1 MLFPLLRELFEK
13 SLMFVLIID
22 YGSGNI
28 KSVYNSI
35 KKTLNS
41 FNGSSKL
48 KVSRKLSEIEK
59 ADKIILPGVG
69 SFDQCMNRIR
79 EINDLVETLKDQII
93 EKKKP
98 FLGICVGM
106 QILADYGYENQK
118 TKGLSWINGNVKPLK
133 NFIDNS
139 QNLKI
144 PHMGWN
150 SLSILKNNNLFNDIT
165 DYDQFYFVHSYF
177 FDIKHKKNIISNT
190 QYGIDIPA
198 IINQDN
204 IFGFQFHPEKSGRS
218 GLKILYN
225 WLRLS

>member
-1 MLFPLLRELFEK
+1 
-13 SLMFVLIID
+13 MFVVIVD

-28 KSVYNSI
+28 KSVYNSV
-35 KKTLNS
+35 KKTLNN
-41 FNGSSKL
+41 FNKFSKV
-48 KVSRKLSEIEK
+48 KISKNLSEIEK

-69 SFDQCMNRIR
+69 SFDHCINRIR
-79 EINDLVETLKDQII
+79 RIKNLVETLNDQVII
-93 EKKKP
+93 KNKP

-118 TKGLSWINGNVKPLK
+118 TKGLSWINGKVKPLK
-133 NFIDNS
+133 NFLDNS

-150 SLSILKNNNLFNDIT
+150 KLNIYKNNNLFNDIT
-165 DYDQFYFVHSYF
+165 DNDQFYFVHSYF
-177 FDIKHKKNIISNT
+177 FDI
-190 QYGIDIPA
+190 GINIPA
-198 IINQDN
+198 IVNQDN

-225 WLRLS
+225 WLKLS

>member
-1 MLFPLLRELFEK
+1 
-13 SLMFVLIID
+13 MFVLIID

-28 KSVYNSI
+28 KSVYNSV
-35 KKTLNS
+35 KKTLQS
-41 FNGSSKL
+41 YDKFAKI
-48 KVSRKLSEIEK
+48 KVSSNLVEIKK

-79 EINDLVETLKDQII
+79 KINDLVETLNYHII
-93 EKKKP
+93 TIKKP

-106 QILADYGYENQK
+106 QILADYGYENRK
-118 TKGLSWINGNVKPLK
+118 TKGLSWINGNVKSLK
-133 NFIDNS
+133 NFTDHS

-150 SLSILKNNNLFNDIT
+150 NLIINRENNLLKNIT
-165 DYDQFYFVHSYF
+165 FDDQFYFVHSYF
-177 FDIKHKKNIISNT
+177 FDIKNNKNIICNT
-190 QYGIDIPA
+190 QYGMNIPA
-198 IINQDN
+198 IVNEDN

-225 WLRLS
+225 WLKKVNE

>member
-1 MLFPLLRELFEK
+1 
-13 SLMFVLIID
+13 MFVLIID

-28 KSVYNSI
+28 KSVYNSV
-35 KKTLNS
+35 KTTLHN
-41 FNGSSKL
+41 FNEFSEV
-48 KVSRKLSEIEK
+48 KVSRNLSEIKK

-79 EINDLVETLKDQII
+79 KIKDLVETLKDQVIT
-93 EKKKP
+93 KKKP

-118 TKGLSWINGNVKPLK
+118 TKGLSWINGDVRPLK
-133 NFIDNS
+133 NFLDNS

-150 SLSILKNNNLFNDIT
+150 SLTIYKNNSLFNDIT
-165 DYDQFYFVHSYF
+165 ANDQFYFVHSYF
-177 FDIKHKKNIISNT
+177 FDIKHKKNIICNT
-190 QYGIDIPA
+190 QYGINIPA
-198 IINQDN
+198 IVNQDN

-225 WLRLS
+225 WLKLS